1 MTGKRFSDR
10 IRALAHRLLRRRA
23 AASTTP
29 AMSDDSSWR
38 MMARALARETSY
50 SDRERLAEWC
60 AMDPERERTKRGLER
75 ITALSREVAV
85 TYQREAAWS
94 VLVRRIEETE
104 SRTPR
109 VRQLFIGAGAAA
121 DRPSRARRA
130 LVPAIIAGA
139 AAVALAAVSLH
150 HFGLLPTA
158 GFSGES
164 ELREY
169 AASRGERLQ
178 VDLADGSSVTLGP
191 DSRLTVARE
200 NFVRSRTVHLT
211 GMAHFTV
218 AHDRE
223 HPFVVY
229 AGGAAV
235 QAVGTAFTVRAYP
248 DDDTAEVVVD
258 QGRVLLRG
266 ADASAQSGTVLDSA
280 VMGRRNSAGV
290 VAVRDGVDLE
300 RAMGWLS
307 GRLAYDR
314 MPAREIARDLGR
326 WYDLTI
332 VIDDSTL
339 ATTRVNGYFDR
350 GRPTNQAIALFTSI
364 LGVSYERHGDTVVVG
379 PRSR

>member
-1 MTGKRFSDR
+1 M
-10 IRALAHRLLRRRA
+10 
-23 AASTTP
+23 P
-29 AMSDDSSWR
+29 DDASWR

-50 SDRERLAEWC
+50 AERDRVAGWC

-104 SRTPR
+104 SRASR
-109 VRQLFIGAGAAA
+109 VRPLFIGAGAAA
-121 DRPSRARRA
+121 QRRSHTRRA
-130 LVPAIIAGA
+130 LVPAILAGA
-139 AAVALAAVSLH
+139 AAALLAGVSLYH
-150 HFGLLPTA
+150 LGLLPTSR
-158 GFSGES
+158 FSRAP

-191 DSRLTVARE
+191 ESRLTVARE
-200 NFVRSRTVHLT
+200 NFVRSRTLHLT

-218 AHDRE
+218 AHDRA

-248 DDDTAEVVVD
+248 DDGAAEVVVN

-280 VMGRRNSAGV
+280 VMGRRDSAGV
-290 VAVRDGVDLE
+290 VAVTNGVDLE
-300 RAMGWLS
+300 RAMGWLN

-339 ATTRVNGYFDR
+339 AATRVNGYFDR
-350 GRPTNQAIALFTSI
+350 GRPTDQAIALFTSI

-379 PRSR
+379 PRPR